1 MSERASEL
9 GGWRALYPF
18 QSHWLYLNG
27 YRIHY
32 LDEGEGPVVLL
43 LHGNPTWSFMWRDM
57 VVALRGAYRVIVPD
71 HVGCGL
77 SDRPA
82 AGTYSYR
89 LADRADDVLRL
100 LDGLKIEQA
109 ALVGHDWG
117 GAIGMGAAAR
127 SPSRFSCFVLM
138 NTAAFV
144 LRRCPLRI
152 RLCHLPGVGRLAVQG
167 LNAFAR
173 AALRV
178 CVERPERI
186 TPAVRDGY
194 LAPYDSWRNREAIYR
209 FIRDIPLRPSHPTHA
224 ALAAIEA
231 ALPGFRDR
239 PVCLVWG
246 MRDWVFTG
254 EFLDRFIQAWPH
266 AEVHRLADA
275 GHYVLEDSGE
285 HVIPLVKAFLEK
297 NKR

>member
-1 MSERASEL
+1 MSRAVCMSGE
-9 GGWRALYPF
+9 WRALYPF
-18 QSHWLYLNG
+18 QSHWFSLDG
-27 YRIHY
+27 MRMHY
-32 LDEGEGPVVLL
+32 LDEGDGPVVLL
-43 LHGNPTWSFMWRDM
+43 LHGNPTWSFMWREM
-57 VVALRGAYRVIVPD
+57 VLALRGEYRVIVPD
-71 HVGCGL
+71 HLGCGL

-89 LADRADDVLRL
+89 LAERAEDILRL
-100 LDGLKIEQA
+100 LEGLKIERA

-127 SPSRFSCFVLM
+127 SPHRFSRIVLM
-138 NTAAFV
+138 NTAAFL

-152 RLCHLPGVGRLAVQG
+152 RLCHLPVVGPLAVKG
-167 LNAFAR
+167 LNVFAR

-186 TPAVRDGY
+186 TSTVRAGY
-194 LAPYDSWRNREAIYR
+194 LAPYDGRGNREAIYR

-224 ALAAIEA
+224 TLSAIES
-231 ALPGFRDR
+231 ALPRFRDT
-239 PVCLVWG
+239 PICLIWG

-266 AEVHRLADA
+266 AEVHRLAGA
-275 GHYVLEDSGE
+275 GHYLLEDAGE
-285 HVIPLVKAFLEK
+285 EVIPLVKAFLKKGE
-297 NKR
+297 R